1 FSPMVCEP
9 CFLAGKR
16 KRASEIHARLAISG
30 ALFVGIPA
38 LLFGALYFLL
48 NVIVEFRDPLPWG
61 YVPIVGAI
69 VVCLYWG
76 NMPMGRPSLEDRIRD
91 ELHPGAALF
100 GGLVRLVLA
109 GILGVFA
116 APVGI
121 ASSFAELARIRRTL
135 REMESAGSSPVAS
148 A

>member
-1 FSPMVCEP
+1 MVCEP
-9 CFLAGKR
+9 CFLAQNR
-16 KRASEIHARLAISG
+16 KRASEIRARLRISG
-30 ALFVGIPA
+30 VLFVGIPA
-38 LLFGALYFLL
+38 LLFGALYVLL
-48 NVIVEFRDPLPWG
+48 RVIAECQDPLPWG
-61 YVPIVGAI
+61 YAPIVGAI

-100 GGLVRLVLA
+100 GGLIRLVLA

-121 ASSFAELARIRRTL
+121 ASSFAELARIRQTL
-135 REMESAGSSPVAS
+135 RDVETPEPGSRLAAHV
-148 A
+148 